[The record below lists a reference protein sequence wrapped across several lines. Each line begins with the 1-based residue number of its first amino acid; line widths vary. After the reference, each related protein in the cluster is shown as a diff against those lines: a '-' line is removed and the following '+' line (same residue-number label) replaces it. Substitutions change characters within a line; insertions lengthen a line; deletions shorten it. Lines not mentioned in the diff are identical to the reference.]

1 MVRDIKD
8 EVDKLKEFL
17 LRNDP
22 IWIEGIDFLAL
33 NYGDEFHD
41 YTPAGCDSV
50 ISGESGSAII
60 NRRTGKRRFTEP
72 YIRIAEASHIPELE
86 RIKVNLIFDEVRR
99 EIEKR

>member
-33 NYGDEFHD
+33 NYGDESHD
-41 YTPAGCDSV
+41 YTPAGLNSV

-60 NRRTGKRRFTEP
+60 NRRTGKWRFTEP
-72 YIRIAEASHIPELE
+72 YIRIAEASHTRKNRCREHAL
-86 RIKVNLIFDEVRR
+86 VRQAK
-99 EIEKR
+99 EGGGD